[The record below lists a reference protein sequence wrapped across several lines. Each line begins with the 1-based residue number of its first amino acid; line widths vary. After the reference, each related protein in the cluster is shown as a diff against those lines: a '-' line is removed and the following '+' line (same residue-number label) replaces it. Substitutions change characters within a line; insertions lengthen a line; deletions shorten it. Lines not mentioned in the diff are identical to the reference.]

1 MILNRSWINII
12 VNMSKLTYNKILAK
26 LGRLDGYTKYL
37 TDIQKV
43 NKRAFVADYHFY
55 GLAERYLQLS
65 IEILLDIG
73 KLAILSENL
82 RKPEDNQDIFAVLY
96 ENKMIPKKLLERLI
110 GIANFR
116 NILVHDYEKID
127 REIVYQKLQKNLN
140 DFKAFKKEILRFLKK
155 R

>member
-1 MILNRSWINII
+1 
-12 VNMSKLTYNKILAK
+12 MSKLTYNKILAK